1 VHVEHHFNHYKDEA
15 VTTCTIAIIA
25 RFFDGV
31 IAIGLLYNLYH
42 VYLDG
47 RLMARPRLLT
57 FGRAAGAASGNNRR
71 AATPP
76 DCF

>member
-1 VHVEHHFNHYKDEA
+1 
-15 VTTCTIAIIA
+15 
-25 RFFDGV
+25 V
-31 IAIGLLYNLYH
+31 IAIGLLYNLYY

-57 FGRAAGAASGNNRR
+57 FGGAASAASGDDGQ